1 MTASLPQLVRAED
14 LAGYLQLKPET
25 VVKKCRSGKF
35 PAVKIGLHWFV
46 NVARLAEYIDRATL
60 VVPRDPPIP
69 PADDV
74 SHPVTGTTEFKGRY
88 LPGDATARAS
98 SPPARAVAGW
108 DVHEKE
114 TT

>member
-1 MTASLPQLVRAED
+1 MSPSR
-14 LAGYLQLKPET
+14 
-25 VVKKCRSGKF
+25 F
-35 PAVKIGLHWFV
+35 
-46 NVARLAEYIDRATL
+46 ARLAEYIDRATTVTAQAAL
-60 VVPRDPPIP
+60 PPIP
-69 PADDV
+69 APAGDV
-74 SHPVTGTTEFKGRY
+74 SRGGGEGVCTPPAAATNLSHPVTGTTEFKGRY